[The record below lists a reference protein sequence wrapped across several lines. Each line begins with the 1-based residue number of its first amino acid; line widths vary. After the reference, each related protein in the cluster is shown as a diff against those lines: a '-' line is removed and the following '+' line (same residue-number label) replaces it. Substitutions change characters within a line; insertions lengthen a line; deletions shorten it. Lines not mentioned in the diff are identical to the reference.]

1 MYISARSNILEGE
14 ALRFKGTW
22 MRISRR
28 AVRDYNFRGTD
39 LVETLSTWYNV
50 RRGEKLHISPFKD
63 RANVVIDS
71 SLRYEVPVFAN
82 YAAPLRAAVDQVSSD
97 NERYAE
103 LQALVKSF
111 DYFEPLDPALVPQ
124 DSLIRE
130 FIGGGSY
137 SY

>member
-1 MYISARSNILEGE
+1 MLFRS
-14 ALRFKGTW
+14 
-22 MRISRR
+22 
-28 AVRDYNFRGTD
+28 
-39 LVETLSTWYNV
+39 
-50 RRGEKLHISPFKD
+50 P
-63 RANVVIDS
+63 
-71 SLRYEVPVFAN
+71 
-82 YAAPLRAAVDQVSSD
+82 D